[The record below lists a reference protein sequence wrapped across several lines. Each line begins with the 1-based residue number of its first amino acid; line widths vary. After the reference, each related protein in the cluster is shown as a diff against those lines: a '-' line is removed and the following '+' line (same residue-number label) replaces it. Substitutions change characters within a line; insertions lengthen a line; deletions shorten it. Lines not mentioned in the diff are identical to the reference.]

1 MYLQLQKKRFGVESI
16 NIGGEGET
24 SNNKK
29 INNNSIKVKLS
40 VLASVLIVVIPFSS
54 VFSGMMMDNLG
65 RLNTIKIAGI
75 PGVIGWS
82 IIAVAPNVPWI
93 IFGRLLVGISAG
105 HSMKIQT
112 ITYSTNFCKFQHGE
126 RVPA

>member
-105 HSMKIQT
+105 NSMKIQT
-112 ITYSTNFCKFQHGE
+112 ITYSTNFC
-126 RVPA
+126 